1 MIKETR
7 PYVTV
12 ITAMLLC
19 VSMDVSKLIIQGKI
33 TEVMY
38 NEYLLYYNL

>member
-1 MIKETR
+1 MAKERR

-19 VSMDVSKLIIQGKI
+19 VSMDVSRPIIQEKI
-33 TEVMY
+33 TEEM
-38 NEYLLYYNL
+38 